1 MLQDKQMKFKRCR
14 SINRNQRG
22 FTLIELIVAV
32 AITSLLTAGATMA
45 IFQVFSQ
52 SSRSTDYMSASKHAL
67 NAVYWVSR
75 DAQMAQTVN
84 PDVTSGFPLVLSWV
98 EWDNS
103 SHQVTYTLTAGKLSR
118 QYSIDGGVPSE
129 SVVAQFINSD
139 NAMTTCGLSG
149 GVVTLK
155 ITATL
160 GEGSGATNVTK
171 LRDITPRPGL

>member
-1 MLQDKQMKFKRCR
+1 MKFKRFR

-32 AITSLLTAGATMA
+32 AITSLLAAGATMA
-45 IFQVFSQ
+45 IYQVFSQ
-52 SSRSTDYMSASKHAL
+52 STRSTDYMSASKHAL
-67 NAVYWVSR
+67 
-75 DAQMAQTVN
+75 AQTVN

-118 QYSIDGGVPSE
+118 QYSIDGGAPSE
-129 SVVAQFINSD
+129 SLVAQFINSD

-155 ITATL
+155 ITATV

-171 LRDITPRPGL
+171 VREITPRPGL